1 MQKLL
6 EKCLDMAVILPPEHE
21 NPFVIRTLETI
32 HASHAKTGFL
42 AVFKV
47 AYKHPWNIHAW
58 KPSYTE
64 LRYKKVKENGYDA
77 VFAHAGKDLL
87 NDEIIVYQDCQSTI
101 CYLLEMEQPK

>member
-1 MQKLL
+1 MFGHGSYF
-6 EKCLDMAVILPPEHE
+6 AT
-21 NPFVIRTLETI
+21 RTRKSLRYTDIGNI

-47 AYKHPWNIHAW
+47 AYKHPWDIHEW

-101 CYLLEMEQPK
+101 CYLLEMEQRK